1 MVGLRLRDR
10 ARPAP
15 SPLTEVVR
23 ETIPLGGPAGATLE
37 LERPRSSEALLD
49 EDAFAQDEFLPYW
62 AELWPSARAL
72 ARAVA
77 ARRLGGA
84 RVLELGCGL
93 GLPALAAAQAGARV
107 TATDWSTDA
116 LAFVAR
122 NAALNGVA
130 VETAE
135 VDWRAAGELV
145 ALAPWDLV
153 LAADVLYE
161 ARNVAPLLELLPR
174 LGAEVLLADPGRATA
189 EPFFAAAAAAWD
201 GSSWPD
207 DAHPTVRVHRLRRP
221 RGPAAP

>member
-1 MVGLRLRDR
+1 
-10 ARPAP
+10 
-15 SPLTEVVR
+15 LTEVVR
-23 ETIPLGGPAGATLE
+23 ETFPLGGQDGATLE

-49 EDAFAQDEFLPYW
+49 EDAFADDEYLPYW
-62 AELWPSARAL
+62 AEVWPSGRAL

-93 GLPALAAAQAGARV
+93 GLPALAAARAGARV
-107 TATDWSTDA
+107 TATDWSPDA

-122 NAALNGVA
+122 NATLNGLE
-130 VETAE
+130 VETAP

-145 ALAPWDLV
+145 TRGPWDLV

-161 ARNVAPLLELLPR
+161 ARNVAPLLDLLPR

-189 EPFFAAAAAAWD
+189 EPFFASAAVAWD
-201 GSSWPD
+201 ARSWPD
-207 DAHPTVRVHRLRRP
+207 DAHPTVRVHRLRRREEP
-221 RGPAAP
+221 RRTERGPGSLPR